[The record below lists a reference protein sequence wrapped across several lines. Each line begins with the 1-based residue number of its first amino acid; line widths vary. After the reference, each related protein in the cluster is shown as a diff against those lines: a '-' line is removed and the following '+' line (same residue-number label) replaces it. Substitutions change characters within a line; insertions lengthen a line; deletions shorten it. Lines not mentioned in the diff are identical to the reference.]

1 MFSMNKIVQYF
12 DMNRKTTPKVKN
24 GKVQKKNNHNLTS
37 NYWNTR
43 QDSLQI
49 DVENPGKGYKHF
61 LKKKDIINFLEI
73 LPDWN
78 EIDIELDAI
87 LLAEGGGSD
96 GWYSNGVIGICAW
109 DKNMTCS
116 LNKDFFNDHIEL
128 FKKLNLQFEIQR
140 EGVVCHFNE
149 SQIKAYQLLHIFLH
163 EIGHHHDRITTK
175 ERNDSVRGEGYA
187 ESYAEK
193 YEVKIWNKYFEI
205 FPN

>member
-49 DVENPGKGYKHF
+49 DVENSGKGYKHF

-128 FKKLNLQFEIQR
+128 FKKLNLQFEI
-140 EGVVCHFNE
+140 
-149 SQIKAYQLLHIFLH
+149 
-163 EIGHHHDRITTK
+163 
-175 ERNDSVRGEGYA
+175 
-187 ESYAEK
+187 
-193 YEVKIWNKYFEI
+193 
-205 FPN
+205 